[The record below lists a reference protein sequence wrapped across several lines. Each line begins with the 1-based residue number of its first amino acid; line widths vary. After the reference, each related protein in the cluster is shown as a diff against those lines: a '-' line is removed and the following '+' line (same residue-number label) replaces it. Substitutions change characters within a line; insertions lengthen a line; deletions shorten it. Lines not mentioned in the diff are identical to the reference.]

1 MRIYVGISRIG
12 DDVLAN
18 KIATIT
24 FHRALN
30 YGAIL
35 QCFSLQ
41 KAIQNL
47 GYDSE
52 VLDYDC
58 KMISKDYKLLR
69 LDSKVAFIKSL
80 MLFPLY
86 YRKKKNY
93 DGFIKQ
99 YISMSCEYDRRELTE
114 AAGKYA
120 AIITGSDQVWNYK
133 LTGNDSA
140 YFLDFVPERRKRLSY
155 AASFGIKEIPEN
167 KKSFYQK
174 NLMEM
179 GNISVREKTAASM
192 IERLCD
198 RKAEVVLDP
207 VFLQT
212 AEQWRKIMP
221 VKKEKGYIFVYMPG
235 IHTIENAV
243 NLARRKGLKIIYCSY
258 GISLRSPKKNVGDV
272 RVSLGPDE
280 FLSLLDGA
288 DYVVTGSF
296 HATAFSLILQKK
308 FFVEVPPTVGS
319 RITDLLTTF
328 DLCDRIFDCTESLED
343 RPIDWSK
350 VEQKMERLRKQSLTS
365 LQHSIEAAVHD

>member
-1 MRIYVGISRIG
+1 MA
-12 DDVLAN
+12 D

-35 QCFSLQ
+35 QCFALQ

-52 VLDYDC
+52 VLNYDC
-58 KMISKDYKLLR
+58 KMISKDYKLVR
-69 LDSKVAFIKSL
+69 RDSKAALIKSL
-80 MLFPLY
+80 LLFPLY

-93 DGFIKQ
+93 DRFIKQ
-99 YISMSCEYDRRELTE
+99 HISMSREYNRQELSE
-114 AAGKYA
+114 AAENYA
-120 AIITGSDQVWNYK
+120 AFVTGSDQVWNYK
-133 LTGNDSA
+133 LTGDDSA

-174 NLMEM
+174 NLMGM
-179 GNISVREKTAASM
+179 RHVSVREKTAASM
-192 IERLCD
+192 IEQLCD

-212 AEQWRKIMP
+212 EEQWRKIMP
-221 VKKEKGYIFVYMPG
+221 PKKENGYIFVYMPG
-235 IHTIENAV
+235 KHTIENAV
-243 NLARRKGLKIIYCSY
+243 TLARRKGLKIIYCSY
-258 GISLRSPKKNVGDV
+258 DISLRNPKKNVGDV
-272 RVSLGPDE
+272 RLSLGPDE

-288 DYVVTGSF
+288 DYVITGSF

-328 DLCDRIFDCTESLED
+328 DLCNRIFDHESSLED
-343 RPIDWSK
+343 KEIDWLE
-350 VEQKMERLRKQSLTS
+350 VEQKMNRLRKQSLMS
-365 LQHSIEAAVHD
+365 LQHSIEVAVHD